1 MSIRHAILGLL
12 SEQPMHGYRL
22 REAFAERVSPL
33 WGLTTG
39 QIYQSLAT
47 LERAGF
53 LQSRG
58 ERAGRRPAR
67 RIHSVTES
75 GRCELSAWLGGAPST
90 WTRPFR
96 EDLLIR
102 LMLLR
107 DCDVGPL
114 WQSLARQEHEAM
126 LHLARVVH
134 LRASGPSRG
143 TTLDVRSTFLD
154 GMAHHLEAD
163 VKLLQHCREELEK
176 WARARKLD
184 LGIFERA
191 SLAGTISHATP
202 AEPTAAP
209 SSLVRTPLARNETE
223 TASARVAA
231 RPRRPSDDVRPLA
244 AARSH
249 RAVRSAA
256 LQ

>member
-39 QIYQSLAT
+39 QIYQSLAA

-67 RIHSVTES
+67 RIYSVTES
-75 GRCELSAWLGGAPST
+75 GRGELNTWLGGAPST
-90 WTRPFR
+90 WARPFR

-114 WQSLARQEHEAM
+114 WQSLARQEDEAT

-143 TTLDVRSTFLD
+143 ATLDVRSTFLD

-163 VKLLQHCREELEK
+163 VKLLQRCRLEIEK

-184 LGIFERA
+184 PALSNGAPPAGAVSHA
-191 SLAGTISHATP
+191 SLV
-202 AEPTAAP
+202 EPTAP
-209 SSLVRTPLARNETE
+209 PPL
-223 TASARVAA
+223 SARTLPGPQKEEAASTRVTTRPWRRSADA
-231 RPRRPSDDVRPLA
+231 RPVAVAHSRRA
-244 AARSH
+244 T
-249 RAVRSAA
+249 RSAT
-256 LQ
+256 L

>member
-39 QIYQSLAT
+39 QIYQSLAA

-58 ERAGRRPAR
+58 ERADRRPAR
-67 RIHSVTES
+67 RIYSVTES
-75 GRCELSAWLGGAPST
+75 GRRELSAWLGGAPST

-126 LHLARVVH
+126 LHIARVVH
-134 LRASGPSRG
+134 LRASGPSPG

-163 VKLLQHCREELEK
+163 VKLLQRCREELEK

-184 LGIFERA
+184 LGIFGRA
-191 SLAGTISHATP
+191 SLASGVSCETP
-202 AEPTAAP
+202 AESIAAP
-209 SSLVRTPLARNETE
+209 PPPARTSPARKETE
-223 TASARVAA
+223 TASSRVAA
-231 RPRRPSDDVRPLA
+231 RPWRPSEDARPLA
-244 AARSH
+244 AVHPR
-249 RAVRSAA
+249 RAARSAA
-256 LQ
+256 L